1 MQSGFADRRNRPR
14 TRRRPRSRDLLT
26 ARRPFPEPNVR
37 PNKNHK
43 GRIPRSIEDDDEYE
57 DDYEHAATRLAS
69 F

>member
-14 TRRRPRSRDLLT
+14 TRRRDFLT
-26 ARRPFPEPNVR
+26 TRQPFPEPNVR
-37 PNKNHK
+37 PNKNHE
-43 GRIPRSIEDDDEYE
+43 GRIPRSIEDEDDDDYE